1 MHILDVQVYP
11 DGSLVTKKTDKELG
25 PIITTR
31 KLINNNRLECT
42 TTIISNQESS
52 TALFTR
58 RRLTIDELLENVN

>member
-42 TTIISNQESS
+42 TTIISNQKSS